1 MIGKAITCLFFFEQ
15 FYGWSVNTSGS
26 VLTGYEPVS
35 IQYSYSRDHIW
46 SICLEL
52 FLMPVTGS
60 DSDFFSLDEFKWFF
74 MVQSRERVQE
84 SHSLR
89 EETALW
95 SLFTAIKQSSH
106 FTCLLAFKTN
116 AQVSRSERDSRR
128 AVALIALLSTGDS
141 TINSMKVPCNSF
153 NVGCGE
159 NASFPTLLSN
169 EAGKNKT
176 HLISKTVTEMKQQK
190 HCHHKWPDT
199 HDLW

>member
-1 MIGKAITCLFFFEQ
+1 MPTFSRWMNSNDFFFGAELRTSSGVSQ
-15 FYGWSVNTSGS
+15 SEGRNCSVVSFYSNKTK
-26 VLTGYEPVS
+26 
-35 IQYSYSRDHIW
+35 
-46 SICLEL
+46 
-52 FLMPVTGS
+52 
-60 DSDFFSLDEFKWFF
+60 FS
-74 MVQSRERVQE
+74 Q
-84 SHSLR
+84 
-89 EETALW
+89 
-95 SLFTAIKQSSH
+95 

-141 TINSMKVPCNSF
+141 KINSMKVPCNSF

-190 HCHHKWPDT
+190 YCHHKWPDT